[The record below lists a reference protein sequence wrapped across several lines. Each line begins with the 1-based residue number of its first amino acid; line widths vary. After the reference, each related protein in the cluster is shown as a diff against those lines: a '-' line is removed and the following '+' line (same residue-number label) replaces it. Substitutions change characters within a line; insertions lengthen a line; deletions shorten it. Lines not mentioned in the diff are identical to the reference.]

1 MNSKL
6 STLTTRQAADLLL
19 ALAFVV
25 LTQLEVWVFTL
36 GFGDDFTIGA
46 RIGASIFTAVASA
59 ALAWGRSKPELAF
72 WVNSAGMVGTIAV
85 GLPGDIYQWT
95 NLIAIYSVGAYGTD
109 PQRWIALPAGLGGV
123 LFYFLRF
130 PFEGGVVLAG
140 FVMAIWV
147 VGWLLGR
154 IYGARLDEIQ
164 LRHEMDMSRRLAEA
178 NEQRLALEAERLRIA
193 RELHDVI
200 GHTVNVMVVH
210 AGAGRREIGGDE
222 TLVRQAFDTIERTGR
237 SALGELDRVLALL
250 RRDEADSGLLPAPGL
265 AELDHLAA
273 TFTDTGLMV
282 EVNVSAQSEAP
293 ASVGLAAYR
302 IVQEALTNAM
312 RHAEGNR
319 ARVDVTVGHGRLDLS
334 VRDDGSGD
342 PATIQPGR
350 GITGMRE
357 RAAVYDGTV
366 AIRRADGGGV
376 EVSAQL
382 SWDFNQ

>member
-1 MNSKL
+1 MTTKFN
-6 STLTTRQAADLLL
+6 TLTTRQAGDLLL
-19 ALAFVV
+19 AVVFVA

-36 GFGDDFTIGA
+36 GFGDDFGIGS
-46 RIGASIFTAVASA
+46 RIGASIFTAMASS

-72 WVNSAGMVGTIAV
+72 WVNSLGVVGTIAV

-95 NLIAIYSVGAYGTD
+95 NLIAIYSVAAYGSD

-130 PFEGGVVLAG
+130 PLEGGVVLAG

-178 NEQRLALEAERLRIA
+178 NEQRLALEEERIRIA
-193 RELHDVI
+193 RELHDII

-265 AELDHLAA
+265 AELDSLAA

-282 EVNVSAQSEAP
+282 EVIVSAQSEVP

-302 IVQEALTNAM
+302 IVQEALTNTM
-312 RHAEGNR
+312 RHGGGSRAVVEVNVDEGN
-319 ARVDVTVGHGRLDLS
+319 LDLS
-334 VRDDGSGD
+334 VADDGGGHPSD
-342 PATIQPGR
+342 VEPGR
-350 GITGMRE
+350 GITGMKE
-357 RAAVYDGTV
+357 RAAVHGGSATIDRAELGGIEVRAHLEWEDG
-366 AIRRADGGGV
+366 
-376 EVSAQL
+376 
-382 SWDFNQ
+382 